1 MGTLDKVKGL
11 VENPPKEYRSAP
23 FWGWN
28 DRLQKENLGEQIE
41 GFKKAGLGGF
51 FIHSRE
57 GLETEYLSTEWME
70 DVKFCVD
77 KAREND
83 LELWIYDEV
92 RESRGAGGTGEAKYR
107 GRKDSYRGL
116 GFVNVR
122 RESKRGRKFHVWQ
135 ERR

>member
-41 GFKKAGLGGF
+41 GFKKAGMGGF

-57 GLETEYLSTEWME
+57 GLETPYLSEDWMKQV
-70 DVKFCVD
+70 DV
-77 KAREND
+77 A
-83 LELWIYDEV
+83 V
-92 RESRGAGGTGEAKYR
+92 REAKE
-107 GRKDSYRGL
+107 KDM
-116 GFVNVR
+116 
-122 RESKRGRKFHVWQ
+122 EVWLSLIHI
-135 ERR
+135 

>member
-41 GFKKAGLGGF
+41 GFKKAGMGGF
-51 FIHSRE
+51 FMAVGGCGRYGQQGKSS
-57 GLETEYLSTEWME
+57 GVYGQGA
-70 DVKFCVD
+70 DD
-77 KAREND
+77 G
-83 LELWIYDEV
+83 V

-116 GFVNVR
+116 GFVNVW